1 MASKNKVRKK
11 PTAKEM
17 ASAII
22 EINNRT
28 NELYRVVKQIDNV
41 LGLYIDMKG
50 DKDKF
55 SAYVDKQYEEYN
67 AQAEAENDTE
77 KDGESDKENIQT
89 DSKDEGSGAEGV
101 RKETK

>member
-11 PTAKEM
+11 PTSKEM

-28 NELYRVVKQIDNV
+28 NELYKVVKQMDSI
-41 LGLYIDMKG
+41 LGLYVEMNG
-50 DKDKF
+50 DKEKF
-55 SAYVDKQYEEYN
+55 GAYVDKKYEEYN
-67 AQAEAENDTE
+67 AQMEAENDAK
-77 KDGESDKENIQT
+77 KDGESNKEDIQK